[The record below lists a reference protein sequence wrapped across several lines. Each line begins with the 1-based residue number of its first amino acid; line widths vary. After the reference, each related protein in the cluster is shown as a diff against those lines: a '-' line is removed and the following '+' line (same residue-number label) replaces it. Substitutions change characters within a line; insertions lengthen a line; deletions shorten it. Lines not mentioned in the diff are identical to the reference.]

1 MRRRDFL
8 VLAGGIAVVQP
19 RSSLAQVPGNRPLI
33 GYFAGGKRAIVA
45 DLVDA
50 FQQGLR
56 ELALVEGDNV
66 NIVYRF
72 AEAHPERLPR
82 LAKEL
87 VELNPTV
94 ILAGAVDTTVTLR
107 NLTTTIPIVSPA
119 LADAIQLGLVSTMAR
134 PGGNVTGITPYIAGL
149 PAKQLEIARE
159 IVPGATV
166 IGVLGNMGDPKA
178 PPQLHELETAAP
190 TVEAKIVA
198 VDIHGED
205 ELPTAVEQLIG
216 EAVQVIIVL
225 QTTMLLSLRKQI
237 AAVLEAKRLPAV
249 FGYQQHVLDGGL
261 ISYGV
266 DLRWC
271 FHRAATYIYKIL
283 NGARPGDLPVEF
295 PTKIQMVVNLKTA
308 QALGIAMPQSI
319 LARADEVIE

>member
-1 MRRRDFL
+1 VRRRDFL
-8 VLAGGIAVVQP
+8 VLVAGIAVVLP
-19 RSSLAQVPGNRPLI
+19 HSSLAQVTGNRPLI
-33 GYFAGGKRAIVA
+33 GYFAGGTRAIVA

-56 ELALVEGDNV
+56 ELALVDGDNV

-87 VELNPTV
+87 VELNPAV
-94 ILAGAVDTTVTLR
+94 ILAGAVDTTVALR

-119 LADAIQLGLVSTMAR
+119 LADAVQLGLVSSVAR

-190 TVEAKIVA
+190 TLEAKIIHVDVHGEEELTTA
-198 VDIHGED
+198 VD
-205 ELPTAVEQLIG
+205 QLIG
-216 EAVQVIIVL
+216 EAVQVIVVL

-237 AAVLEAKRLPAV
+237 AAVLRAKRLPAV
-249 FGYQQHVLDGGL
+249 YGYQQHVMDGGL

-271 FHRAATYIYKIL
+271 FHRGATYVHKIL
-283 NGARPGDLPVEF
+283 NGAMPGDLPVEF

-308 QALGIAMPQSI
+308 QSLGIKIPQSI
-319 LARADEVIE
+319 RPRR